1 MLVTYTPHG
10 YHSVSIIASLAK
22 DRPFNHSAAME
33 APPTV
38 PAAHRPWWETRAFV
52 AALIIASM
60 IPLLY
65 PPIPPLVD
73 LPGHMGRYR
82 VELGL
87 ASSPHLQQYF
97 TYHWSLMGNLGLDLL
112 IVPMAKLFGLELG
125 TKLLILAIP
134 PLTVAGFLW
143 MAREVH
149 HILPPTAL
157 FALPFVY
164 GHPFLFG
171 FVNFSL
177 SMALAF
183 LAFGLWLRMA
193 RLNATRLRLVVFVP
207 ISLLLWMVHTY
218 GWGLL
223 GLLAFSAESVRQ
235 HDRGRNWFM
244 AGVHGALHASV
255 MILPLFLTLYWQSG
269 DKGALAHDWFNWK
282 IKWRFIRAAL
292 RDRWD
297 WYDQASLAVV
307 AVLLVVVI
315 FHRKLTFSRNLLFSA
330 LVLSIVYAIL
340 PRIIFASAYADMR
353 LVPYIMAVVF
363 LSIRFKHATH
373 LPTARALAIA
383 GVLFCTVRLTGNTIS
398 LVSASI
404 DQQAKL
410 EALDH
415 LPVGARVLSLVG
427 HRCGDNWAL
436 PRNAHLGALVIV
448 RRDGF
453 SNDQWPMTDSK
464 LLGVR
469 NADTLGWFA
478 HDPSQQVQPRPCAN
492 NEHWMIERSLAWF
505 PRNQF
510 DYVWM
515 MDPPAFDPSYIGRM
529 TLVWRGRRSL
539 LYKLDS

>member
-1 MLVTYTPHG
+1 MSSCEGGCVL
-10 YHSVSIIASLAK
+10 
-22 DRPFNHSAAME
+22 SAA
-33 APPTV
+33 APEWWTRQSV
-38 PAAHRPWWETRAFV
+38 LVACVLLAAA
-52 AALIIASM
+52 
-60 IPLLY
+60 PLLY
-65 PPIPPLVD
+65 PPLPPLVD
-73 LPGHMGRYR
+73 LPGHMGRYAVQLDPAPFR
-82 VELGL
+82 DWYSFRWQLI
-87 ASSPHLQQYF
+87 
-97 TYHWSLMGNLGLDLL
+97 GNLGVDLL
-112 IVPMAKLFGLELG
+112 IVPLAKIFGLELSV
-125 TKLLILAIP
+125 KLIAMAIP

-143 MAREVH
+143 VAREVH
-149 HILPPTAL
+149 HVLPPTAL

-193 RLNATRLRLVVFVP
+193 RLNATRLRLILFVP
-207 ISLLLWMVHTY
+207 ISLLLWMVHTF

-244 AGVHGALHASV
+244 AGIHGALHASV
-255 MILPLFLTLYWQSG
+255 MILPLFLTLYWQHG
-269 DKGALAHDWFNWK
+269 DSGALAHDWFNFK
-282 IKWRFIRAAL
+282 MKWRWVKAAL
-292 RDRWD
+292 RDRWG
-297 WYDQASLAVV
+297 WYDQASVAVAGLLVV
-307 AVLLVVVI
+307 AVIILK
-315 FHRKLTFSRNLLFSA
+315 KLTFSRNLLFSA
-330 LVLSIVYAIL
+330 LVLAAVYIIL

-353 LVPYIMAVVF
+353 LVPYIIAVVL
-363 LSIRFKHATH
+363 LSIRFKHDTH
-373 LPTARALAIA
+373 LPTARALAIV
-383 GVLFCTVRLTGNTIS
+383 GLLFCAVRLAGNTIS
-398 LVSASI
+398 LTSASI

-410 EALDH
+410 EALAH
-415 LPVGARVLSLVG
+415 IPAGARVLSLVG
-427 HRCGDNWAL
+427 HRCGDDWAL
-436 PRNAHLGALVIV
+436 PRNAHLGALAIV

-469 NADTLGWFA
+469 NAETLGWFA

-515 MDPPAFDPSYIGRM
+515 MDPPAFDPSYISQM
-529 TLVWRGRRSL
+529 TLVWRGHRSL
-539 LYKLDS
+539 LYKLDP